1 VERVFDKV
9 LIANRGEIA
18 VRVARTCRELG
29 VTTAAVYSEADRDA
43 LHVRFADE
51 AYSLGPGG
59 PGETYLSIGR
69 LVEVLRRSGAEAVHP
84 GYGFLAENAPF
95 AQAVA
100 DAGATFVGPSPVAI
114 ETMGSKLTAR
124 SAADRV
130 GVAGVPGRNEA
141 VTSSAEVLAFGAE
154 YGFPV
159 AIKAAYGGGGR
170 GMKIVAGPGDVDQ
183 ALAGAR
189 REAESFFGRADVYLE
204 RYLAASRH
212 VEMQIVSDR
221 FGNTVWF
228 GERDCS
234 SQRRHQKLVEETPAP
249 GISGEVRTA
258 MGDAAV
264 RVATACGYEGVGTVE
279 FLYEEGSFYF
289 LEMNTRLQ
297 VEHPITEMVT
307 GVDLVAL
314 QLRVAAGEPLGF
326 CQDEIVRRGHAIEC
340 RINAEDPSGGRF
352 FPSPGRITRFRFA
365 DGFGVRTDTGYEQ
378 GDIVGPEFD
387 NLVAKLVVWG
397 ADREEARWRMIRALD
412 ETVIEGVATTIP
424 ALRAILTHEDFIA
437 ARHSTRFVEDRVDF
451 SSLPPVPVPDGTA
464 NEEGRVLRTVD
475 AEVDGRLY
483 SVRLF
488 VPGPGSARAAAT
500 RRRHG
505 RGATVSSDGTVTVP
519 MQGTV
524 AQVLVAEGDEVAV
537 DDVLCILEAMK
548 MENPIRASI
557 AGTVQEVRVHP
568 GDTVGFGDV
577 VAVIT

>member
-1 VERVFDKV
+1 MFDKV

-43 LHVRFADE
+43 FHVRFADE

-69 LVEVLRRSGAEAVHP
+69 LVEVLHRSGAEAVHP

-100 DAGATFVGPSPVAI
+100 DAGATFVGPSPAAI

-130 GVAGVPGRNEA
+130 GVAGVPGRDEA
-141 VTSSAEVLAFGAE
+141 VTSSREVLAFGAE
-154 YGFPV
+154 YGYPV

-183 ALAGAR
+183 ALAAAQ

-221 FGNTVWF
+221 FGDTVWF

-249 GISGEVRTA
+249 GISGEVRSA
-258 MGDAAV
+258 MGDAAL
-264 RVATACGYEGVGTVE
+264 RVAAACGYEGAGTVE
-279 FLYEEGSFYF
+279 FLYEAGSFYF

-326 CQDEIVRRGHAIEC
+326 SQDEIVRRGHAIEC

-378 GDIVGPEFD
+378 GDVVGPEFD
-387 NLVAKLVVWG
+387 NLIAKLVVWG
-397 ADREEARWRMIRALD
+397 ADREQARRRMIRALD
-412 ETVIEGVATTIP
+412 ETVIEGIATTIP
-424 ALRAILTHEDFIA
+424 AARAILTHEDFIA
-437 ARHSTRFVEDRVDF
+437 ARHSTRFVEDRIDF
-451 SSLPPVPVPDGTA
+451 SSLPPAHVPDGTA
-464 NEEGRVLRTVD
+464 DEEGRVLRTVD

-483 SVRLF
+483 SVRLY
-488 VPGPGSARAAAT
+488 VPGPAGSARAAAT

-505 RGATVSSDGTVTVP
+505 RAATAPSDGTVTVP

-524 AQVLVAEGDEVAV
+524 TQVLVAEGDEVAA

-568 GDTVGFGDV
+568 GDAVGFGDV